1 MEELQVINHNNV
13 DVIDSREVAEMI
25 GKDHR
30 HLIRDIRGYT
40 EILKNTTEPNFGLSD
55 FFIESNYKDSTG
67 RTLPCYLLT
76 RKGCDFIASRMT
88 GKKGAQFSARYV
100 CAFDAMRK
108 QTDTAQAEI
117 MLRME
122 NCKLQKAQL
131 LREMAQQYQG
141 GPFEQTLNACAAK
154 LICGSEIIPPPKSP
168 YDLCTAGEIGEKIG
182 ITSNLV
188 GRIANQYDL
197 KQPEYLTITKGYARY
212 KLERKNYT
220 DALREIKNAMQ
231 LAPGDSELSMLA
243 VLAAWYQGGRV
254 LARRYYEAVKK
265 YLDGDQIIQIRTQLG
280 F

>member
-1 MEELQVINHNNV
+1 MNKLQIINKNGVEAVN
-13 DVIDSREVAEMI
+13 SREVAEMT
-25 GKDHR
+25 GKNHKE
-30 HLIRDIRGYT
+30 LLRDIRNYAGIIENST
-40 EILKNTTEPNFGLSD
+40 ERNFALSD
-55 FFIESNYKDSTG
+55 FFIPNTYMDSTG

-88 GKKGAQFSARYV
+88 GKKGVQFSARYV

-197 KQPEYLTITKGYARY
+197 KQPEYGEWVLDVAAHSTKIV
-212 KLERKNYT
+212 KT
-220 DALREIKNAMQ
+220 F
-231 LAPGDSELSMLA
+231 
-243 VLAAWYQGGRV
+243 
-254 LARRYYEAVKK
+254 RYYEAVIPILKEK
-265 YLDGDQIIQIRTQLG
+265 LRKEGKL
-280 F
+280 

>member
-1 MEELQVINHNNV
+1 MDELQVVDHNSI
-13 DVIDSREVAEMI
+13 DGIDSREVAKMI
-25 GKDHR
+25 GKEHR
-30 HLIRDIRGYT
+30 HLIRDIRRYA
-40 EILKNTTEPNFGLSD
+40 EILGNSNERNFGLVD
-55 FFIESNYKDSTG
+55 FFIPSTYTDG
-67 RTLPCYLLT
+67 KGETRPCYLIT
-76 RKGCDFIASRMT
+76 KKGCDFIASRMT
-88 GKKGAQFSARYV
+88 GKKGVQFSARYV

-197 KQPEYLTITKGYARY
+197 KQPEYGEWVLDVAAHSTKIV
-212 KLERKNYT
+212 KT
-220 DALREIKNAMQ
+220 F
-231 LAPGDSELSMLA
+231 
-243 VLAAWYQGGRV
+243 
-254 LARRYYEAVKK
+254 RYYEAVIPILKEK
-265 YLDGDQIIQIRTQLG
+265 LRKEGKL
-280 F
+280 

>member
-88 GKKGAQFSARYV
+88 GKKGVQFSARYV

-154 LICGSEIIPPPKSP
+154 LMSYNSKKLDSWD
-168 YDLCTAGEIGEKIG
+168 YRRKRRGENHADED
-182 ITSNLV
+182 TVRHVPSRR
-188 GRIANQYDL
+188 GRDF
-197 KQPEYLTITKGYARY
+197 T
-212 KLERKNYT
+212 
-220 DALREIKNAMQ
+220 
-231 LAPGDSELSMLA
+231 
-243 VLAAWYQGGRV
+243 
-254 LARRYYEAVKK
+254 
-265 YLDGDQIIQIRTQLG
+265 
-280 F
+280 

>member
-1 MEELQVINHNNV
+1 MEELQVINHNSV

-40 EILKNTTEPNFGLSD
+40 EILKNTTEPNFGLGD

-88 GKKGAQFSARYV
+88 GKKGVQFSARYV

-168 YDLCTAGEIGEKIG
+168 YDLCTAGEIGKKIG

-197 KQPEYLTITKGYARY
+197 KQPEYGEWVLDVAAHSTKIV
-212 KLERKNYT
+212 KT
-220 DALREIKNAMQ
+220 C
-231 LAPGDSELSMLA
+231 
-243 VLAAWYQGGRV
+243 
-254 LARRYYEAVKK
+254 RYYEAVIPILKEK
-265 YLDGDQIIQIRTQLG
+265 LRKEGKL
-280 F
+280 

>member
-25 GKDHR
+25 GKNHKE
-30 HLIRDIRGYT
+30 LLRDIRNYA
-40 EILKNTTEPNFGLSD
+40 EIIGNSNERNFALVD
-55 FFIESNYKDSTG
+55 FFIPSTYTDSKGET
-67 RTLPCYLLT
+67 RPCYLLT

-141 GPFEQTLNACAAK
+141 GPF
-154 LICGSEIIPPPKSP
+154 
-168 YDLCTAGEIGEKIG
+168 
-182 ITSNLV
+182 
-188 GRIANQYDL
+188 
-197 KQPEYLTITKGYARY
+197 
-212 KLERKNYT
+212 
-220 DALREIKNAMQ
+220 
-231 LAPGDSELSMLA
+231 
-243 VLAAWYQGGRV
+243 
-254 LARRYYEAVKK
+254 
-265 YLDGDQIIQIRTQLG
+265 
-280 F
+280 